1 MARTARVVITLDYDI
16 NNFTEPDIGSN
27 EESFIQQQIE
37 DYVYEDLSDLMR
49 GDRLGT
55 WAEIT
60 ITKGGK

>member
-60 ITKGGK
+60 ITEEDN

>member
-16 NNFTEPDIGSN
+16 NNFTKADIGSD
-27 EESFIQQQIE
+27 EDLFIQQQIE
-37 DYVYEDLSDLMR
+37 DYVYEDLTDLMR

>member
-16 NNFTEPDIGSN
+16 DNFTEPDIGSN

-60 ITKGGK
+60 ITKGDN

>member
-16 NNFTEPDIGSN
+16 DNFTEPDIGSN

-60 ITKGGK
+60 ITKGDK